1 MVRELSNTIFGD
13 CLVKMGEIDDSSVDL
28 ILTDPPYIISKNTG
42 MENFS
47 NFVKGVTS
55 NTKTLD
61 DWDVYA
67 SNHKKNSKTFELTD
81 EMKNNYLR
89 YGTIY
94 GKKYAVKTE
103 FGKWDDDFT
112 MDDLELFV
120 ELSYQK
126 LRNGGTFIVFFDIW
140 KITYLKDIME
150 QKGFKQLRFI
160 EWIKTNP
167 QPRNSKVNYLT
178 NCREIA
184 LLGIKKSKPTFNS
197 SYDNGI
203 YKYPIYSGK
212 DRMHPTQ
219 KSLDLFK
226 DIIKKHSNENDLV
239 LDPFMGSGTTCVA
252 AVETNRRTI
261 GIEQNEE
268 FYKKATDRINQ
279 RTSILK
285 FT

>member
-1 MVRELSNTIFGD
+1 MVKELSDTIFGD
-13 CLVKMGEIDDSSVDL
+13 CLVKMGDIDDSSVDL

-47 NFVKGVTS
+47 NFVKNVTS

-61 DWDVYA
+61 DWNIYV
-67 SNHKKNSKTFELTD
+67 SNHKKSSKTFELTD
-81 EMKNNYLR
+81 EMKDNYLR

-94 GKKYAVKTE
+94 GSKYAVKTE
-103 FGKWDDDFT
+103 FGDWDDEFT

-150 QKGFKQLRFI
+150 HKGFKQLRFI

-212 DRMHPTQ
+212 DGMHPTQ

-279 RTSILK
+279 RASILK

>member
-1 MVRELSNTIFGD
+1 
-13 CLVKMGEIDDSSVDL
+13 MGEIDDSSVDL

-81 EMKNNYLR
+81 EMKNNYLK

-103 FGKWDDDFT
+103 FGDWDDEFT
-112 MDDLELFV
+112 MNDLESFV
-120 ELSYQK
+120 DLSYQK
-126 LRNGGTFIVFFDIW
+126 LKNGGTFITFFDIW

-203 YKYPIYSGK
+203 YEYPIYNGK

-279 RTSILK
+279 RASILK

>member
-1 MVRELSNTIFGD
+1 MARKLYNTIPGD

-47 NFVKGVTS
+47 NFVKDVTS

-81 EMKNNYLR
+81 EMKNNYLK

-103 FGKWDDDFT
+103 FGDWDDEFT
-112 MDDLELFV
+112 MNDLESFV
-120 ELSYQK
+120 DLSYQK
-126 LRNGGTFIVFFDIW
+126 LKNGGTFITFFDIW

-203 YKYPIYSGK
+203 YEYPIYNGK

-279 RTSILK
+279 RASILK

>member
-47 NFVKGVTS
+47 NFVKDVTS

-103 FGKWDDDFT
+103 FGDWDDDFT

-126 LRNGGTFIVFFDIW
+126 LRNGGTFIAFFDIW
-140 KITYLKDIME
+140 KISYFKDIMD
-150 QKGFKQLRFI
+150 QKKFKQIRFI

-184 LLGIKKSKPTFNS
+184 LLGVKKSKPTFNS
-197 SYDNGI
+197 SYDKGI
-203 YKYPIYSGK
+203 YEYPIYSGK

-219 KSLDLFK
+219 KSLELFK

-252 AVETNRRTI
+252 AVDTNRRSI

-268 FYKKATDRINQ
+268 FYKKATNRINQ
-279 RTSILK
+279 RASILK

>member
-1 MVRELSNTIFGD
+1 MVKELSDTIFGD
-13 CLVKMGEIDDSSVDL
+13 CLVKMGDIDDSSVDL

-47 NFVKGVTS
+47 NFVKNVTS

-61 DWDVYA
+61 DWNIYV
-67 SNHKKNSKTFELTD
+67 SNHKKSSKTFELTD
-81 EMKNNYLR
+81 EMKDNYLR

-94 GKKYAVKTE
+94 GSKYAVKTE
-103 FGKWDDDFT
+103 FGDWDDEFT

-150 QKGFKQLRFI
+150 HKGFKQLRFI

-212 DRMHPTQ
+212 DRMRPTQ

-279 RTSILK
+279 RASILK